1 MNRLM
6 LTTTVYVTFLFESR
20 IHYHYAWAASCIEF
34 CMLADTKNLD
44 TEILS
49 HVRLFCRSLVRL
61 FSLTWAK

>member
-34 CMLADTKNLD
+34 CMLADITHVYIYIF
-44 TEILS
+44 EINKIQ
-49 HVRLFCRSLVRL
+49 R
-61 FSLTWAK
+61 